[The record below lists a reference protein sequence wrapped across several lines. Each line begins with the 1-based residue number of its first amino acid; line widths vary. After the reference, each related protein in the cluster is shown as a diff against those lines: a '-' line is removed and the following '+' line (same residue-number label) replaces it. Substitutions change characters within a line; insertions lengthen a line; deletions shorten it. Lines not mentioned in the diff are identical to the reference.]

1 MLLVKF
7 LNKVFKTGGFVLEDA
22 NGISYN
28 VGQIEFK
35 EKPLTIKLLE
45 KKLHYELLIHLQW
58 YFPLRYEEGKIE
70 IRNGSISE
78 VMDLFFLNH
87 GKSSY
92 IGGISNYFEK
102 INTMWNNITKV
113 ASIDRARIQIQRHY
127 DVNSHKE
134 GNFLYEQFLDD
145 NLVYSCGYWLPGDD
159 LKTAQERK
167 IKLILEKLKI
177 SENDRVIE
185 IGSGFG
191 HAIMT
196 AAKLTK
202 AECLGITLS
211 KNQLEYSRRKAKELG
226 LDNQV
231 RFELMDWRDLDKKAD
246 AVFSIGAIEHFQVRN
261 FSRFFKKLYSILA
274 DKTGRACIHSIF
286 SSIPIEKRAKNK
298 WLQEKIFS
306 GGEIPD
312 IKSFIT
318 SIEKAS
324 LELINMQIIRG
335 KNGYVP
341 TLQAWISNLRKNK
354 NKIIQKFGKNLYR
367 RYEVYLAGSKSS
379 FEPYADQNVVQL
391 LLAKQ
396 KDALPAI
403 DFNYH

>member
-7 LNKVFKTGGFVLEDA
+7 LNKVFKVGGFVLEDA

-70 IRNGSISE
+70 IRNGSISD

-113 ASIDRARIQIQRHY
+113 ATIHRAPIQIQRHY

-167 IKLILEKLKI
+167 IKLILEKLKN
-177 SENDRVIE
+177 S
-185 IGSGFG
+185 
-191 HAIMT
+191 T
-196 AAKLTK
+196 
-202 AECLGITLS
+202 
-211 KNQLEYSRRKAKELG
+211 
-226 LDNQV
+226 
-231 RFELMDWRDLDKKAD
+231 
-246 AVFSIGAIEHFQVRN
+246 
-261 FSRFFKKLYSILA
+261 
-274 DKTGRACIHSIF
+274 
-286 SSIPIEKRAKNK
+286 
-298 WLQEKIFS
+298 
-306 GGEIPD
+306 
-312 IKSFIT
+312 
-318 SIEKAS
+318 
-324 LELINMQIIRG
+324 
-335 KNGYVP
+335 
-341 TLQAWISNLRKNK
+341 
-354 NKIIQKFGKNLYR
+354 
-367 RYEVYLAGSKSS
+367 
-379 FEPYADQNVVQL
+379 
-391 LLAKQ
+391 
-396 KDALPAI
+396 
-403 DFNYH
+403 